1 MKYKTNKVSHSAC
14 MYKKLHLKCSVG
26 LGLRNLSFF
35 FFQETNTQTEKNCPE
50 SRVVRLIYALT
61 PFPSFVV

>member
-1 MKYKTNKVSHSAC
+1 MKYETNKVSHSAC

-35 FFQETNTQTEKNCPE
+35 FFKK
-50 SRVVRLIYALT
+50 LT
-61 PFPSFVV
+61 HKQKKIVLKAG